1 MTYRVK
7 WRLGKSDYKTLFGFE
22 NAGELL
28 VALHGYDVKYA
39 VSWDGK
45 YVIRG
50 GKIL

>member
-7 WRLGKSDYKTLFGFE
+7 WKLGKSWYTTLFGFE
-22 NAGELL
+22 NAGRLL
-28 VALHGYDVKYA
+28 EALVGYEVQYA
-39 VSWDGK
+39 KDWNGK